1 MQSNHKKTMT
11 IKTFFTITM
20 LFLLSACQA
29 AMVKTESDIN
39 SLRAEVRAAK
49 TSLQEMQKRVDTL
62 GANMQGTAD
71 LQKVMADTGARMDQ
85 LTTDL
90 QILQG
95 KVEENNFRLSE
106 FAQKFDDKIYKIG
119 ELNARIEELEAQVKA
134 LTDKGTAP
142 AHSEKDKKPEAKAL
156 EPSEAYRAAKDDYDK
171 GNFDLAI
178 AGFQNYIKQFPDTSQ
193 ADSAQYWI
201 GKCYYAKNEFSK
213 AIEAFSRVIKN
224 YPKSDKAPGA
234 KLNIGLSYLNEK
246 NTAKAKEYLNRVI
259 KDHPRSR
266 EATLAKEKL
275 RKMGK

>member
-1 MQSNHKKTMT
+1 MT
-11 IKTFFTITM
+11 IKTFFTITIM
-20 LFLLSACQA
+20 LFLLSACATQA
-29 AMVKTESDIN
+29 GLVKTESDI
-39 SLRAEVRAAK
+39 STLRADVKAAK
-49 TSLQEMQKRVDTL
+49 AGVQEMQKRVDML
-62 GANMQGTAD
+62 DANMKGTVD

-119 ELNARIEELEAQVKA
+119 ELNARIEELEAKVKA
-134 LTDKGTAP
+134 ITEKGTAP
-142 AHSEKDKKPEAKAL
+142 AQSEKDKKPEAKAL

-171 GNFDLAI
+171 KNFDLAI
-178 AGFQNYIKQFPDTSQ
+178 AGFQNYLKQFPDTSQ
-193 ADSAQYWI
+193 VDSAQYWI
-201 GKCYYAKNEFSK
+201 GECYYAKNESGK

-224 YPKSDKAPGA
+224 YPKSEKVPGA
-234 KLNIGLSYLNEK
+234 KFKIGLSYLNEK
-246 NTAKAKEYLNRVI
+246 NNAKAREYFNKVI
-259 KDHPRSR
+259 KEHPKSK

>member
-1 MQSNHKKTMT
+1 
-11 IKTFFTITM
+11 M
-20 LFLLSACQA
+20 LFLLSACATQA
-29 AMVKTESDIN
+29 GLVKTESDI
-39 SLRAEVRAAK
+39 STLRADVKAAK
-49 TSLQEMQKRVDTL
+49 AGVQEMQKRVDQL
-62 GANMQGTAD
+62 DANIKGTVD

-106 FAQKFDDKIYKIG
+106 FAQKFDDKVYKIG
-119 ELNARIEELEAQVKA
+119 ELNARIEELEAKA
-134 LTDKGTAP
+134 KAITEKSATGAAP
-142 AHSEKDKKPEAKAL
+142 AQTDKDKKPEAKAL
-156 EPSEAYRAAKDDYDK
+156 EPSEAYRAAKEDYDK

-193 ADSAQYWI
+193 VDSAQYWI

-213 AIEAFSRVIKN
+213 AIDAFSRVIKN

-246 NTAKAKEYLNRVI
+246 NTTKAREYFNKVI
-259 KDHPRSR
+259 KDHPRSK